1 MATASTSKSSS
12 MDFEIVFVLSFPSEP
27 IFFIQ
32 IRDQGVHVCLLY
44 IRMFLANVLCI
55 PRKMASKKF
64 ACSWNVFLTVMLLL
78 VSAMGSR
85 DLPKTT
91 MPRMT
96 REKAYHPRKLQGRQF
111 PRGGVPRDGHY

>member
-1 MATASTSKSSS
+1 MATASTLKSSS
-12 MDFEIVFVLSFPSEP
+12 FSVFPSET
-27 IFFIQ
+27 IFFTQ

-44 IRMFLANVLCI
+44 IRMFLTNVLCI
-55 PRKMASKKF
+55 TRKMASKKF
-64 ACSWNVFLTVMLLL
+64 VCSWNVFLIVMLLL

-96 REKAYHPRKLQGRQF
+96 REKAYHPRILQGWKSH
-111 PRGGVPRDGHY
+111 RGGVPRDGHY

>member
-1 MATASTSKSSS
+1 

-91 MPRMT
+91 MPR
-96 REKAYHPRKLQGRQF
+96 EKAYHPRKLQGRQF